1 MSGHKDAGSPTGAAA
16 GTTRAA
22 PDPAALVVAVIGGGR
37 WARALAGTLVH
48 NQQRAPQ
55 RIARVLLYRPP
66 KDPSRAAG
74 DPPGDDLIPIESDHP
89 VLPARPGAVPDLGS
103 VGSAGTTGSPADA
116 PVDASADSMG
126 PGIVSIE
133 LPELAQADLILL
145 ASPAATVRGLLRA
158 ASPHLH
164 GGQALVHAI
173 GSLAPAKGE
182 HDHVLLISYVV
193 REETPLRRIGALAGP
208 ALAPDLEEFSPAAL
222 VCGSRYDDVGQ
233 AIVDVLA
240 SPSLRIYTT
249 QDLIGVEVARAGAAV
264 IAMAA
269 GVASALDLGAPARA
283 ILITRGTAEMSR
295 LGVALGGQDK
305 TFSGLAGIGELILAT
320 EQRGSADFELGRLLG
335 RGQKLAEALSKVGR
349 VCDGPTMVR
358 EAFLLSQRLK
368 LRMPLTA
375 ALYRWL
381 RGELD
386 PKQALA
392 TLFGSENHSE

>member
-1 MSGHKDAGSPTGAAA
+1 MSNHKEAGRPGAGPAQAAA
-16 GTTRAA
+16 
-22 PDPAALVVAVIGGGR
+22 DPAALVVAVVGGGR

-66 KDPSRAAG
+66 RDSSRAGAE
-74 DPPGDDLIPIESDHP
+74 PPGDDLGPGGDLGPGDTEHP
-89 VLPARPGAVPDLGS
+89 VLPARADAVPD
-103 VGSAGTTGSPADA
+103 VGSAHSAGSPADRA
-116 PVDASADSMG
+116 R
-126 PGIVSIE
+126 PGIVPIE
-133 LPELAQADLILL
+133 LPELGQADLILL

-233 AIVDVLA
+233 ALVDVLA

-283 ILITRGTAEMSR
+283 ILITRGAAEMAR

-335 RGQKLAEALSKVGR
+335 RGQKLAEALPRVGR

-381 RGELD
+381 GGELD
-386 PKQALA
+386 TKQALA